1 MKKAQ
6 KLFISLYLPF
16 LSSFLLNFLVFISV
30 VKRSAAVTYKEKTA
44 PRQEVIM
51 NTAS

>member
-1 MKKAQ
+1 LL
-6 KLFISLYLPF
+6 LFIKEKKDKKIAF
-16 LSSFLLNFLVFISV
+16 LLVFISV
-30 VKRSAAVTYKEKTA
+30 VKRSTAVTYKEKTA